1 MNENMSNIAKPVV
14 NWRLKLG
21 VAVFI
26 LSILLPVVG
35 ISLLPTFELSTTMA
49 ASLTTGLLVSAEV
62 MGILAIAIMGKPG
75 YVYIKSHLFGFL
87 RRFGP
92 PQKVSRR
99 RYNFG
104 LIMFVLPILFGWL
117 SIYLADYIP
126 VYESHHLTYAIVGDI
141 MFLVSLFVLG
151 GDFWDKIRALFIY
164 SDKVCSDDK

>member
-1 MNENMSNIAKPVV
+1 MNENVSNIASPVM

-26 LSILLPVVG
+26 LSILLPVAG
-35 ISLLPTFELSTTMA
+35 IPLVPTFELSTTMA
-49 ASLTTGLLVSAEV
+49 ASLTAGFLVSAEV
-62 MGILAIAIMGKPG
+62 MGVVAIAIMGKPG
-75 YVYIKSHLFGFL
+75 YLYIKSTVFGFL
-87 RRFGP
+87 KRFEP
-92 PQKVSRR
+92 PEKVSRG

-141 MFLVSLFVLG
+141 MLLMSLFVLG
-151 GDFWDKIRALFIY
+151 GDFWDKVRSLFIY
-164 SDKVCSDDK
+164 SDKVCSADS